1 MLPLVRKECRSI
13 LTQKSV
19 WLLLP
24 LLVVIGY
31 QPSSLG
37 YQQMGSDMTLGF
49 TQLSVQLLLPFVVF
63 LLTFRAVVSPR
74 KAGSLKLTLS
84 LPLTRR
90 EVLLGK
96 ILGRSAGICAV
107 VVTAAVALTVLGT
120 VRFGFPN
127 PLRFASVIGST
138 LLYILV
144 LVTISV
150 SASAMSSS
158 LVRVVGTVFTTYV
171 LAFIFW
177 DQITNSLYGGF
188 TGTSVNRL
196 NPPAEGGLFLL
207 DRLAPESAY
216 NVLTNWLLGVGNSA
230 DTFEF
235 VVPELTPGNGTDA
248 LVVEAAFQAGSEPF
262 YLHPALAVGILLLWI
277 AIPAV
282 VARHRF
288 RRADLT

>member
-1 MLPLVRKECRSI
+1 
-13 LTQKSV
+13 
-19 WLLLP
+19 
-24 LLVVIGY
+24 
-31 QPSSLG
+31 
-37 YQQMGSDMTLGF
+37 MGSDMTLGF

-74 KAGSLKLTLS
+74 TAGSLKLTLS

-90 EVLLGK
+90 EILLGK

-107 VVTAAVALTVLGT
+107 VVTATVALTVLGT

-127 PLRFASVIGST
+127 PLRFASVVGST

-177 DQITNSLYGGF
+177 DQITGSLYGGF

-196 NPPAEGGLFLL
+196 SPPAEGGLFLL

-230 DTFEF
+230 DSFEF
-235 VVPELTPGNGTDA
+235 VVPELTPGNTTDT

-262 YLHPALAVGILLLWI
+262 YLHPALAVVILLLWI
-277 AIPAV
+277 AIPAF
-282 VARHRF
+282 VASHRF